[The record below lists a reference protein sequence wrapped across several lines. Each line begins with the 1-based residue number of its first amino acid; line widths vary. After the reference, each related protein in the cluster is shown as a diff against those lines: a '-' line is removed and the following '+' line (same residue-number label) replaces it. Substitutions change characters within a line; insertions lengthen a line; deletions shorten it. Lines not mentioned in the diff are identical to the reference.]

1 MGKDSTTTEYGKSKK
16 LQGKKENLIMMNITA
31 ITRIFATLG
40 QDELKELVGAFQEM
54 IDTPETVQKH
64 WEPTEGEQYFYLWG
78 TGKKD
83 GGVFTTEN
91 QKDVM
96 RLAVGNCFKTEEERD
111 AAAEYLMIVAELKR
125 FAIDHNDE
133 IDWDDHSQRK
143 YKLCWNRETEKV
155 DSTWSRRKITDGIY
169 FSSHEVAMAAVDAVG
184 EDRIKKFYLPDA
196 E

>member
-1 MGKDSTTTEYGKSKK
+1 
-16 LQGKKENLIMMNITA
+16 MMNNTTIITNIMA
-31 ITRIFATLG
+31 ALG
-40 QDELKELVGAFQEM
+40 QDELKEFIGALQGM
-54 IDTPETVQKH
+54 LSAPETVQKH
-64 WEPTEGEQYFYLWG
+64 WERTDGEQYFYLWG

-83 GGVFTTEN
+83 GGVFTAEN

-169 FSSHEVAMAAVDAVG
+169 FSSHEVAMAAVEAVG